1 MDELLA
7 EVGPHGVG
15 RITLNRPH
23 ALNALTLPML
33 GEFAR
38 GLDAWEADDAIRQV
52 LIRGA
57 GERGLCAGGDIRA
70 LCEAVQDGLD
80 LPDRFFRAEYTLNA
94 RLARFAKPVTAIMD
108 GLTMGGGIGIAGH
121 VARRVVTERSVL
133 AMPETA
139 IGFVTDVGGTH
150 LLSRA
155 PGELGTHLGLTG
167 ARMNAADAI
176 DCGFADLFVPVAR
189 LEAACAA
196 LDRLADFAAPPP
208 PGVLAAQRGWIDRCY
223 RFDTVEEI
231 LAALDEAP
239 EDAAHEAASTI
250 RRMSPT
256 ALKVVLRALRSA
268 PGLGGLEPCL
278 EMEYRIARAMMRPGS
293 DFVEGVRAALI
304 DKDRTPRWNPP
315 TLDAI
320 SAAMVAAYFATT
332 GGLGLAAGR
341 HAPDAAGSDTPSA
354 GEHG

>member
-1 MDELLA
+1 MEELLTEA
-7 EVGPHGVG
+7 GPDGIG
-15 RITLNRPH
+15 RITLNRPR

-33 GEFAR
+33 HEFDR
-38 GLDAWEADDAIRQV
+38 CLDAWQADDNVRHV

-70 LCEAVQDGLD
+70 LCEAVKEGSD
-80 LPDRFFRAEYTLNA
+80 LPERFFRAEYTLNA
-94 RLARFAKPVTAIMD
+94 RLARYPKPVTAIMD

-121 VARRVVTERSVL
+121 VAQRVVTGRSQL

-167 ARMNAADAI
+167 ARMNATDAI
-176 DCGFADLFVPVAR
+176 ECGFADLFVPVAN
-189 LEAACAA
+189 LKAACAA
-196 LDRLADFAAPPP
+196 PDRLADFATPPP
-208 PGVLAAQRGWIDRCY
+208 PGTLAAQRGWIDRCY

-231 LAALDEAP
+231 LAALDAAP
-239 EDAAHEAASTI
+239 EHPAHEAASTI

-256 ALKVVLRALRSA
+256 SLKVVLRALRTA
-268 PGLGGLEPCL
+268 RGLGRLEPCL
-278 EMEYRIARAMMRPGS
+278 EMEYAIAMSMMRPAS

-304 DKDRTPRWNPP
+304 DKDREPLWNPP

-320 SAAMVAAYFATT
+320 SEAMVAVRFEDQRLRLWAP
-332 GGLGLAAGR
+332 LQ
-341 HAPDAAGSDTPSA
+341 APDPGSI
-354 GEHG
+354 E

>member
-1 MDELLA
+1 MEELLTEA
-7 EVGPHGVG
+7 GPDGVG
-15 RITLNRPH
+15 RITLNRPR

-33 GEFAR
+33 HEFAR
-38 GLDAWEADDAIRQV
+38 CLDAWEADDGVRHV

-70 LCEAVQDGLD
+70 LCEAVKQGSD
-80 LPDRFFRAEYTLNA
+80 LPERFFRAEYSLNA
-94 RLARFAKPVTAIMD
+94 RLARYSKPISAIMD

-121 VARRVVTERSVL
+121 VARRVVTERSLL

-176 DCGFADLFVPVAR
+176 ECGFADLFVPSAN
-189 LEAACAA
+189 LNDACAA
-196 LDRLADFAAPPP
+196 PDRLADFAQPPP
-208 PGVLAAQRGWIDRCY
+208 PATLASQRAWIDRCY

-231 LAALDEAP
+231 LAALDAAP
-239 EDAAHEAASTI
+239 EDAARDAATTI

-256 ALKVVLRALRSA
+256 SLKVVLRALRTA
-268 PGLGGLEPCL
+268 RGLGRLEPCL
-278 EMEYRIARAMMRPGS
+278 EMEFGVAMAMMRPGS

-315 TLDAI
+315 ALMAVNE
-320 SAAMVAAYFATT
+320 AMVAAHFEGQRLRLWTP
-332 GGLGLAAGR
+332 LGPQ
-341 HAPDAAGSDTPSA
+341 APDPNS
-354 GEHG
+354 EK